1 MQTCHLLI
9 YETLQCIHKNEK
21 SKVNNGFKSVTLVCK
36 KQISKIQLSETAPM
50 STDKIIHGLSIYQKI
65 KLSMKLKRNLWIQFL
80 NDNMIFFIYK
90 IDIQNNTFKNPQNF
104 IIKRLRYKKRKNHV
118 IDESEMGIICTWS
131 LNHIYRSLIF
141 YLDFL
146 IKIICGWC

>member
-1 MQTCHLLI
+1 MINAPNAIRISTLRLRIWLINYKSVGHWFMYQTHLKTFILWNWLQTCHLLI

-65 KLSMKLKRNLWIQFL
+65 KLSIKLKRNLWIQFL
-80 NDNMIFFIYK
+80 NDNM
-90 IDIQNNTFKNPQNF
+90 TFLC
-104 IIKRLRYKKRKNHV
+104 IRLT
-118 IDESEMGIICTWS
+118 S
-131 LNHIYRSLIF
+131 
-141 YLDFL
+141 
-146 IKIICGWC
+146 KIILLKIPKIS